1 MSDHQSPADTLT
13 IGDVLQYFEDTY
25 EALQAESGYGLG
37 PDALDDARR
46 QVTLYWHKLRE
57 KVANRVTE
65 TEVPLTLMNQIT
77 PNEVKYSI
85 HGVVD
90 VVEEHDQ
97 ITLYDIK
104 SHNVDYIHEERERYA
119 PQLEVYAHIWST
131 LRGKTVQRTC
141 IIATDPPAKV
151 KQIQNIAQMTTEQL
165 KVFSEWNPVVE
176 IDFQQNRMQE
186 TIAHFGEIIDLIESR
201 QFAPPTVAR
210 LQQMWQDRGVQ
221 MICTKCDARFS
232 CDAYRSFATSQQGV
246 NTARLMEIYFDSGID
261 QSEREDL
268 LERASENRDDA
279 F

>member
-104 SHNVDYIHEERERYA
+104 SHNVD
-119 PQLEVYAHIWST
+119 
-131 LRGKTVQRTC
+131 
-141 IIATDPPAKV
+141 
-151 KQIQNIAQMTTEQL
+151 
-165 KVFSEWNPVVE
+165 
-176 IDFQQNRMQE
+176 
-186 TIAHFGEIIDLIESR
+186 
-201 QFAPPTVAR
+201 
-210 LQQMWQDRGVQ
+210 
-221 MICTKCDARFS
+221 
-232 CDAYRSFATSQQGV
+232 
-246 NTARLMEIYFDSGID
+246 
-261 QSEREDL
+261 
-268 LERASENRDDA
+268 
-279 F
+279 